1 MQDRELTVRETY
13 ENVRISL
20 GPELCAILDQ
30 PGWSDVMVES
40 SSYESGKVAVDTDI
54 KRLVP
59 CRVNENGIAAAARVL
74 AAYTNQGF
82 NDSDHQTL
90 DAVIPLMN
98 LRCSFVSPPASS
110 HALVTFRKP
119 NQRLMTLDELL
130 AMGTLTRTQA
140 DFLIETMARRRNL
153 IFSGGT
159 GCHAKGTRILM
170 ADGTEKAVEDIVVG
184 DRVMGDDGHARRV
197 LQLHKGVS
205 RMYRIIPDIGT
216 PCTVNEGHVLAL
228 VSRRTGGK
236 REIPLKD
243 YLLMAREER
252 QEYCEYF
259 VPGVHYLGSDYK
271 FKGEEWN
278 SREDLPVDPYIFGY
292 LAGRALISSSMEPDM
307 VLVPLD
313 REKDDPTGLV
323 LEAFGEWEEE
333 RMDRTDGLLRFAIAT
348 DAEGKESLAIILGD
362 EEKTLF
368 DIDARTGT
376 FTAGPIPPAYLRAE
390 RGEREDLL
398 AGLLDGAPCR
408 NNPEGGDLLLADRCT
423 ALAAPLGMDSIAFRC
438 VGPYQDNL
446 VEDIIRLARSVGF
459 YATGSEKPGMVLLGG
474 DFSTIPTGNY
484 ITTRYGSRR
493 TILPVAFC
501 VEDAGEDEYFGMTVD
516 GNHLFCLADFMVQR
530 NSGKTS
536 LMNTMLNLIDPMD
549 RLYIIE
555 DISEVICD
563 IKTHPFNERIVINRQ
578 YSYADAIAT
587 ALRQRPD
594 RIIIGE
600 CRYGNQAL
608 EMLKAWGTGH
618 PGGLSTIHANDAR
631 NVLERLDQ
639 LCSEVSVS
647 SQKAMIHDVIDVVVQ
662 MGRLKNSTKR
672 LITELYDIRED
683 RYIE

>member
-13 ENVRISL
+13 ENVRTSL

-40 SSYESGKVAVDTDI
+40 TSYETGYVAVDTDI
-54 KRLVP
+54 KRMVR

-74 AAYTNQGF
+74 ASYTNQGF

-90 DAVIPLMN
+90 DAVIPIMN

-130 AMGTLTRTQA
+130 DMHTLTRTQA
-140 DFLIETMARRRNL
+140 DFLIDTMAKKRNL

-159 GCHAKGTRILM
+159 G
-170 ADGTEKAVEDIVVG
+170 
-184 DRVMGDDGHARRV
+184 
-197 LQLHKGVS
+197 
-205 RMYRIIPDIGT
+205 
-216 PCTVNEGHVLAL
+216 
-228 VSRRTGGK
+228 
-236 REIPLKD
+236 
-243 YLLMAREER
+243 
-252 QEYCEYF
+252 
-259 VPGVHYLGSDYK
+259 
-271 FKGEEWN
+271 
-278 SREDLPVDPYIFGY
+278 
-292 LAGRALISSSMEPDM
+292 
-307 VLVPLD
+307 
-313 REKDDPTGLV
+313 
-323 LEAFGEWEEE
+323 
-333 RMDRTDGLLRFAIAT
+333 
-348 DAEGKESLAIILGD
+348 
-362 EEKTLF
+362 
-368 DIDARTGT
+368 
-376 FTAGPIPPAYLRAE
+376 
-390 RGEREDLL
+390 
-398 AGLLDGAPCR
+398 
-408 NNPEGGDLLLADRCT
+408 
-423 ALAAPLGMDSIAFRC
+423 
-438 VGPYQDNL
+438 
-446 VEDIIRLARSVGF
+446 
-459 YATGSEKPGMVLLGG
+459 
-474 DFSTIPTGNY
+474 
-484 ITTRYGSRR
+484 
-493 TILPVAFC
+493 
-501 VEDAGEDEYFGMTVD
+501 
-516 GNHLFCLADFMVQR
+516 
-530 NSGKTS
+530 SGKTS

-618 PGGLSTIHANDAR
+618 PGGLSTIHANDAK

-662 MGRLKNSTKR
+662 MGRLKNSTQR

-683 RYIE
+683 RYIK